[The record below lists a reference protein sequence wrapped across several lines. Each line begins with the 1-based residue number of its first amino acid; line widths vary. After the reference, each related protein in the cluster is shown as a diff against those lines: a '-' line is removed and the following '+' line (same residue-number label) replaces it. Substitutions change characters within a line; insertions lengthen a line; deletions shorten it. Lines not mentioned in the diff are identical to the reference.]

1 MPTFEVVKCSFKNGV
16 FTMRDD
22 PEQAQR
28 VARRLMTKKA
38 QQTHWPKAVK
48 KLVLLQAHIRGY
60 IARVAFHET
69 LTCELQEILELQDPA
84 YEPQYDLL
92 DGLYNRVYA
101 SY

>member
-1 MPTFEVVKCSFKNGV
+1 MPTWTE
-16 FTMRDD
+16 R
-22 PEQAQR
+22 
-28 VARRLMTKKA
+28 
-38 QQTHWPKAVK
+38 QTHWPEPIK

-69 LTCELQEILELQDPA
+69 LTCEMQEILETFDPA